1 MPITASQVAH
11 RVTDRL
17 PPHSYFVGSA
27 IFHYLG
33 PAFAVLLFAA
43 IDPLGVAWLRIAAA
57 AVVLALWRRPWR
69 LVAQRRLTPTAL
81 RLLIIWGAVFA
92 LMNACFYLALER
104 LPLGTVAAIEFVPVI
119 VLAAVAVRRLRN
131 AIALV
136 LAIAGVYLLTDVHL
150 YAEPLGLLFAAA
162 NAVLF
167 AGYIVVGHR
176 IASSGAAAGVDSLAF
191 AMPIAAVV
199 STPIAIFDAVPAFS
213 SPTLLAAGVGVGVC
227 SSVIPYVFDQLAM
240 ARLTRET
247 YALLVSILPATATV
261 IGVIVLAQIP
271 TLRELSGVA
280 MVIAAVGIHRD
291 RVAAADPGPDE

>member
-1 MPITASQVAH
+1 
-11 RVTDRL
+11 
-17 PPHSYFVGSA
+17 
-27 IFHYLG
+27 
-33 PAFAVLLFAA
+33 
-43 IDPLGVAWLRIAAA
+43 
-57 AVVLALWRRPWR
+57 
-69 LVAQRRLTPTAL
+69 
-81 RLLIIWGAVFA
+81 
-92 LMNACFYLALER
+92 
-104 LPLGTVAAIEFVPVI
+104 
-119 VLAAVAVRRLRN
+119 
-131 AIALV
+131 
-136 LAIAGVYLLTDVHL
+136 
-150 YAEPLGLLFAAA
+150 
-162 NAVLF
+162 
-167 AGYIVVGHR
+167 
-176 IASSGAAAGVDSLAF
+176 
-191 AMPIAAVV
+191 MPIAAVV